1 LTNLGLHFLG
11 EWLFR
16 LVVPGSIALA
26 LLSAS
31 GGPVFSPVARIG
43 VIGGPWAVFAASC
56 LLLDLAGYLV
66 HRLEHAM
73 FPLWRLHS
81 VHHADIDV
89 DATTAVRHHP
99 FEIILMGI
107 AILVSVVIL
116 GVPLWAWAAYSP
128 LVLMSQLAQHANVRL
143 PARLDATLGLLLM
156 TPGLHRT
163 HHASTPEHFNC
174 NFGEVLTVWDR
185 CFQTLAPPLPEQN
198 PPSFGVAPYQTSRF
212 AEAADEACRKRRR
225 FPANTSRKSMQEADP
240 LAQYV
245 HLDILNKALRI
256 FDLGAFPMRWSER
269 IALSFRYFTRRS
281 FPIGRRLV
289 SSLQL
294 DG

>member
-1 LTNLGLHFLG
+1 MIDPERFAATALHGKLWVLGGVLATAVLVEALRPERALLLPRAQRWLTNLGLHFLG

-16 LVVPGSIALA
+16 LVVPGSVALG
-26 LLSAS
+26 LLTAS
-31 GGPVFSPVARIG
+31 GGPIFSPVARIG
-43 VIGGPWAVFAASC
+43 AIGGPWAVFAASC

-99 FEIILMGI
+99 FEIILMGV

-116 GVPLWAWAAYSP
+116 GVPLWAWVAYSP
-128 LVLMSQLAQHANVRL
+128 LVLISQLAQHANVRL
-143 PARLDATLGLLLM
+143 PARLDAAFGLFLM

-163 HHASTPEHFNC
+163 HHASTPEHYNR

-198 PPSFGVAPYQTSRF
+198 PPSFGVTPYQASRF
-212 AEAADEACRKRRR
+212 AG
-225 FPANTSRKSMQEADP
+225 P
-240 LAQYV
+240 LW
-245 HLDILNKALRI
+245 ALLMPFVIQSQPEVPRETQ
-256 FDLGAFPMRWSER
+256 GARTASDQ
-269 IALSFRYFTRRS
+269 AL
-281 FPIGRRLV
+281 
-289 SSLQL
+289 
-294 DG
+294 